1 MALKVRTL
9 CLLLV
14 LLVLV
19 FTPLF
24 AQNTELQLM
33 QNELFQAQ
41 LAVKDA
47 KASRWPTLEL
57 SISGSWMQNPPL
69 GPITLSS
76 DQISSLV
83 GFPAPAVPSYVTVYD
98 GMEATLY
105 DFGLT
110 FTQPIFTWGKIDAAV
125 KASEAVARAQEYSLM
140 NRQSELQREA
150 ATRLVTLYE
159 LTSIKDL
166 LQKQQ
171 VLKKELSTLM
181 EKSVASGIL
190 LDLAKAETE
199 SNLLDIEIAMLD
211 TVYAMKTQE
220 LELKKLGEELTQTPA
235 FFNEEEIRQLL
246 AIGLDELLDFAL
258 NPQRYALAALSSL
271 QKASEEA
278 VKLAKG
284 SLYGKP
290 DFALVVSLGYKGPRF
305 PIFEKDWYGQND
317 YSFSVSVGMKTMLFD
332 GGKQY
337 NAVKRAEKQKSS
349 ADLETRSATET
360 IEIQVRKEYLLLS
373 TLMDKLQLQNQKIST
388 LTRRVSVNTTLF
400 ESGYAS
406 KEQCIEAEM
415 HLNSAII
422 EKHRLSIEAW
432 QAYQKLRHICSV

>member
-317 YSFSVSVGMKTMLFD
+317 YSLSVSVGMKTMLFD